1 MEMEMEMKVKVNASR
16 YTPSAETKRKI
27 AVIEEAAKIFNYGS
41 GVTATDEDAL
51 IHKALAE
58 HLWLELHIQ
67 NFSTVNESVHTCG
80 QHSEMA
86 FWLEGAEAGEWYRR
100 LDQELSLQD

>member
-1 MEMEMEMKVKVNASR
+1 MKMNESS

-41 GVTATDEDAL
+41 GVTATDENAL

-58 HLWLELHIQ
+58 KLWSELHIQ
-67 NFSTVNESVHTCG
+67 NFSTVSESVHTCG
-80 QHSEMA
+80 QHSEMV

-100 LDQELSLQD
+100 LDEELSLQD